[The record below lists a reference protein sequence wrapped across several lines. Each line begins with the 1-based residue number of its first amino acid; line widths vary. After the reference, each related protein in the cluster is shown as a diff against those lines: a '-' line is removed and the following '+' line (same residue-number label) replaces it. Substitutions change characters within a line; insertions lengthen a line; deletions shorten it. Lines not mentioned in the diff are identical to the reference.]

1 MEMNFEQLKEAVIGL
16 DSTELTELNVAIAKE
31 IQRRSKGMGKAKSKT
46 GVVNAGLAEFNAF
59 SAFVRENALKN
70 GWSSFDMNVSKMNS
84 STGKKETHVEEMS
97 GSVERDRN
105 HVFSVGG
112 KTFSTAHAK
121 SLAAKLKK
129 ENDALYT
136 EWKAEYEPSEVSE
149 KADSPVMRVSAKEK
163 QAAKEAA
170 DELKAEN
177 KKKRE
182 EAKAK
187 KEAEAKA
194 KAEARLKKLEED
206 MEKQKKIMENGPEK
220 KPRAS
225 SKSPAESPK
234 PVSES
239 PAESPKPVSESPK
252 VVKAVADVKTTVAA
266 KPMVVDLDDE
276 SISKAKAVPK
286 TKAVAKKAPKVEP
299 FEIKDG
305 DTCAIWKYEGKSV
318 IRFRSGLV
326 YEDAGV
332 DENGETLV
340 GDFLG
345 VYDSKKNV
353 LATNL
358 SQEEAEEHY
367 ANDDE

>member
-97 GSVERDRN
+97 GSVERDGN

-220 KPRAS
+220 KPRTS
-225 SKSPAESPK
+225 SK
-234 PVSES
+234 S

-252 VVKAVADVKTTVAA
+252 VVKAVEAVKTTVAA

-318 IRFRSGLV
+318 IRFRNGLV

-332 DENGETLV
+332 DENDETLL
-340 GDFLG
+340 GDYLG

-353 LATNL
+353 LMTNI